1 VTVRLIASDIDGT
14 ILRSDNTISPR
25 TVAALTAAE
34 DAGILVILCS
44 GRPPRWMAPIADATG
59 HHGLAICANGA
70 LLYDLHTEEVVESFL
85 WDHEIALTVA
95 AGLRQAIPDI
105 AFAVERPDGFAF
117 EEAYVPVF
125 DLPKD
130 VEVGEL
136 DTLLSAPI
144 VKLLARHPEMSAADL
159 LAAAHAAMDDLA
171 ERATTTYSMEGGLL
185 EIAAPGISKAFALEK
200 VAAER
205 GITAA
210 EAVAFGD
217 MPNDIPM
224 LSWAGLGVAVANAHE
239 ETKAVADEVTAS
251 NDDDGVAIVIER
263 VLSELSLDPE

>member
-1 VTVRLIASDIDGT
+1 MIVRLIASDIDGT

-34 DAGILVILCS
+34 DAGVTVVLCS
-44 GRPPRWMAPIADATG
+44 GRPPRWMKPIAEATG

-85 WDHEIALTVA
+85 WDHEIAASVA
-95 AGLRQAIPDI
+95 SELRAAIPDV
-105 AFAVERPDGFAF
+105 AFAVERDDGFAF
-117 EEAYVPVF
+117 EPAYVPVF

-136 DTLLSAPI
+136 DELLSAPI
-144 VKLLARHPEMSAADL
+144 VKLLARHPELSAGEL
-159 LAAAHAAMDDLA
+159 LSRAHAAIADLG

-185 EIAAPGISKAFALEK
+185 EIAAPGVSKAFALEK
-200 VAAER
+200 LIERR
-205 GITAA
+205 GITVDQV
-210 EAVAFGD
+210 VAFGD

-224 LSWAGLGVAVANAHE
+224 LTWAGLGVAVANAHE
-239 ETKAVADEVTAS
+239 ETKAVADEITLS
-251 NDDDGVAIVIER
+251 NDDDGVAVVIER
-263 VLSELSLDPE
+263 LLLDSH

>member
-1 VTVRLIASDIDGT
+1 
-14 ILRSDNTISPR
+14 
-25 TVAALTAAE
+25 
-34 DAGILVILCS
+34 
-44 GRPPRWMAPIADATG
+44 
-59 HHGLAICANGA
+59 
-70 LLYDLHTEEVVESFL
+70 
-85 WDHEIALTVA
+85 
-95 AGLRQAIPDI
+95 
-105 AFAVERPDGFAF
+105 
-117 EEAYVPVF
+117 
-125 DLPKD
+125 
-130 VEVGEL
+130 
-136 DTLLSAPI
+136 
-144 VKLLARHPEMSAADL
+144 MSAADL
-159 LAAAHAAMDDLA
+159 LAAAHAAMDDLS

-263 VLSELSLDPE
+263 VLSERSLDAE